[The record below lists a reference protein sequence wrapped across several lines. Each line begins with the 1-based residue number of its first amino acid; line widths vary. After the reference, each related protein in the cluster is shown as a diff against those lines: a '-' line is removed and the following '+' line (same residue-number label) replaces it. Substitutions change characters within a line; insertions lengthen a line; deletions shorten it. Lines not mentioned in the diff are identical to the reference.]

1 VTPLPARVLPDFTV
15 ALCLLFTLLVPFGA
29 AGLAVINAGL
39 GRSRNAAHMMLSS
52 LCVFALAAV
61 VFFVVGFAW
70 EGYAGGPAYEFI
82 LQGKPWNWIAAGQFF
97 FRGVALDGSPASLA
111 ALLGMMSA
119 GFAAVIPLGSG
130 ADRWRLGAACVSTAV
145 FAGWTYPL
153 FAHWVWSGWLA
164 QLGANY
170 GLGQG
175 FIDSGGA
182 APIQAVGGLTALAV
196 TWVLG
201 PRRGKYTADR
211 MPMAIPGHNAVLVLL
226 GCFLVWLG
234 WIGLDCAGAI
244 LFTAAEAGRSVLIV
258 VNATVA
264 AAAALLAAAAI
275 TRFRFGKPD
284 ASLCANGWVSGLVA
298 SSAGCAVMPPAAAMI
313 VGLVAGALV
322 TYTVELLELH
332 LTVDDP
338 GGSISVHL
346 IGGVWGVLAVA
357 WLAKVPAGANE
368 SGQWLAQLAG
378 VASLLGF
385 VLPLTYGLTRLLN
398 RFYPMRVAPEG
409 ERQGLDL
416 HELGAGAYPDFM
428 SHNDD
433 FLQR

>member
-1 VTPLPARVLPDFTV
+1 MTPEVSV
-15 ALCLLFTLLVPFGA
+15 LCLLLILLVPFAG
-29 AGLAVINAGL
+29 AGLAIINAGL

-61 VFFVVGFAW
+61 LFFVIGFAFQ
-70 EGYAGGPAYEFI
+70 GYPGGPAYEFI
-82 LQGKPWNWIAAGQFF
+82 IRGKPWNWIAAEHFF
-97 FRGVALDGSPASLA
+97 LRGLPLDGSPASLV

-119 GFAAVIPLGSG
+119 GLAAMIPLGSG
-130 ADRWRLGAACVSTAV
+130 ADRWRLGAACLSTTVLA
-145 FAGWTYPL
+145 AWTYPL

-164 QLGANY
+164 QLG
-170 GLGQG
+170 
-175 FIDSGGA
+175 FIDAGGA
-182 APIQAVGGLTALAV
+182 APIQAVGGITALV
-196 TWVLG
+196 VIWVLG
-201 PRRGKYTADR
+201 PRRGKYTSDR

-244 LFTAAEAGRSVLIV
+244 LYAHAEPGRSVLVI
-258 VNATVA
+258 VNATLS
-264 AAAALLAAAAI
+264 AAAALLAVAAI
-275 TRFRFGKPD
+275 TRIRFGKPD

-332 LTVDDP
+332 LTIDDP

-346 IGGVWGVLAVA
+346 FGGVWGILAVA
-357 WLAKVPAGANE
+357 FLAKSPAPSQG
-368 SGQWLAQLAG
+368 LAQLAG
-378 VASLLGF
+378 VATLLGF
-385 VLPLTYGLTRLLN
+385 FLPLTYLIIQLLN
-398 RFYPMRVAPEG
+398 RISRMRAAPEA

-428 SHNDD
+428 SHND
-433 FLQR
+433 

>member
-1 VTPLPARVLPDFTV
+1 VTPPPSQSLSEMAAGV
-15 ALCLLFTLLVPFGA
+15 CLLFILLVPFA
-29 AGLAVINAGL
+29 AVGLAIINAGL

-61 VFFVVGFAW
+61 VLFVVGFAF
-70 EGYAGGPAYEFI
+70 EGYPGGRSYEFI
-82 LQGKPWNWIAAGQFF
+82 IGGKPWNWIAAGHSFL
-97 FRGVALDGSPASLA
+97 RGLPLDGSPGSLA
-111 ALLGMMSA
+111 ALLGMMSV
-119 GFAAVIPLGSG
+119 GLAAIIPLGSG
-130 ADRWRLGAACVSTAV
+130 ADRWRLGAALVSTSV
-145 FAGWTYPL
+145 FAAWTYPL

-164 QLGANY
+164 QLGVNY

-175 FIDSGGA
+175 FVDVGGA
-182 APIQAVGGLTALAV
+182 APIQVVGGISALVV

-201 PRRGKYTADR
+201 PRRGKYTSER

-234 WIGLDCAGAI
+234 WVGLDCAGAI
-244 LFTAAEAGRSVLIV
+244 LFAHAEVGRAVLIV
-258 VNATVA
+258 VNATLA
-264 AAAALLAAAAI
+264 AAAAMLAVAAI
-275 TRFRFGKPD
+275 TRIRFGKSD

-298 SSAGCAVMPPAAAMI
+298 SSAGCALMPPAAAMI
-313 VGLVAGALV
+313 VGLIAGALV
-322 TYTVELLELH
+322 TFAVELLELH
-332 LTVDDP
+332 LTIDDP

-346 IGGVWGVLAVA
+346 IGGLWGLIAVA
-357 WLAKVPAGANE
+357 WLGKFPEGGA

-378 VASLLGF
+378 AASLLGF
-385 VLPLTYGLTRLLN
+385 VLPLTYALMLVVN
-398 RFYPMRVAPEG
+398 RFFPMRVAPEG

-416 HELGAGAYPDFM
+416 HELGAGAYPDFV

>member
-1 VTPLPARVLPDFTV
+1 VTPEVSV
-15 ALCLLFTLLVPFGA
+15 LCLLLILLVPFAG
-29 AGLAVINAGL
+29 AGLAIINAGL

-61 VFFVVGFAW
+61 VFFVIGFAFQ
-70 EGYAGGPAYEFI
+70 GYPGGPAYEFI
-82 LQGKPWNWIAAGQFF
+82 IRGKPWNWIAAEHFF
-97 FRGVALDGSPASLA
+97 LRGLPLDGSPASLV

-119 GFAAVIPLGSG
+119 GLAAMIPLGSG
-130 ADRWRLGAACVSTAV
+130 ADRWRLGAACLSTTVLA
-145 FAGWTYPL
+145 AWTYPL

-164 QLGANY
+164 QLG
-170 GLGQG
+170 
-175 FIDSGGA
+175 FIDAGGA
-182 APIQAVGGLTALAV
+182 APIQAVGGITALV
-196 TWVLG
+196 VIWVLG
-201 PRRGKYTADR
+201 PRRGKYTSDR

-244 LFTAAEAGRSVLIV
+244 LYAHAEPGRSVLVI
-258 VNATVA
+258 VNATLS
-264 AAAALLAAAAI
+264 AAAALLAVAAI
-275 TRFRFGKPD
+275 TRIRFGKPD

-332 LTVDDP
+332 LTIDDP

-346 IGGVWGVLAVA
+346 FGGVWGILAVA
-357 WLAKVPAGANE
+357 FLAKSPAPSQG
-368 SGQWLAQLAG
+368 LAQLAG
-378 VASLLGF
+378 VATLLGF
-385 VLPLTYGLTRLLN
+385 VLPLTYLIIQLLN
-398 RFYPMRVAPEG
+398 RISRMRAAPEA

-428 SHNDD
+428 SHND
-433 FLQR
+433 

>member
-1 VTPLPARVLPDFTV
+1 VTPEVSV
-15 ALCLLFTLLVPFGA
+15 LCLFFILLVPFAG
-29 AGLAVINAGL
+29 AGLAIINAGL

-61 VFFVVGFAW
+61 LFFVIGFAFQ
-70 EGYAGGPAYEFI
+70 GYPGGPAYEFI
-82 LQGKPWNWIAAGQFF
+82 IRGKPWNWIAAEHFF
-97 FRGVALDGSPASLA
+97 LRGLPLDGSPASLV

-119 GFAAVIPLGSG
+119 GLAAMIPLGSG
-130 ADRWRLGAACVSTAV
+130 ADRWRLGAACLSTTVLA
-145 FAGWTYPL
+145 AWTYPL

-164 QLGANY
+164 QLG
-170 GLGQG
+170 
-175 FIDSGGA
+175 FIDAGGA
-182 APIQAVGGLTALAV
+182 APIQAVGGITALV
-196 TWVLG
+196 VIWVLG
-201 PRRGKYTADR
+201 PRRGKYTSDR

-244 LFTAAEAGRSVLIV
+244 LYAHAEPGRSVLVI
-258 VNATVA
+258 VNATLS
-264 AAAALLAAAAI
+264 AAAALLAVAAI
-275 TRFRFGKPD
+275 TRIRFGKPD

-332 LTVDDP
+332 LTIDDP

-346 IGGVWGVLAVA
+346 FGGVWGILAVA
-357 WLAKVPAGANE
+357 FLAKSPAPSQG
-368 SGQWLAQLAG
+368 LAQLAG
-378 VASLLGF
+378 VATLLGF
-385 VLPLTYGLTRLLN
+385 FLPLTYLIIQLLN
-398 RFYPMRVAPEG
+398 RISRMRAAPEA

-428 SHNDD
+428 SHND
-433 FLQR
+433 

>member
-1 VTPLPARVLPDFTV
+1 MTPEVSV
-15 ALCLLFTLLVPFGA
+15 LCLLLILLVPFAG
-29 AGLAVINAGL
+29 AGLAIINAGL

-61 VFFVVGFAW
+61 VFFVIGFAFQ
-70 EGYAGGPAYEFI
+70 GYPGGPAYEFI
-82 LQGKPWNWIAAGQFF
+82 IRGKPWNWIAAEHFF
-97 FRGVALDGSPASLA
+97 LRGLPLDGSPASLV

-119 GFAAVIPLGSG
+119 GLAAMIPLGSG
-130 ADRWRLGAACVSTAV
+130 ADRWRLGAACLSTTVLA
-145 FAGWTYPL
+145 AWTYPL

-164 QLGANY
+164 QLG
-170 GLGQG
+170 
-175 FIDSGGA
+175 FIDAGGA
-182 APIQAVGGLTALAV
+182 APIQAVGGITALV
-196 TWVLG
+196 VIWVLG
-201 PRRGKYTADR
+201 PRRGKYTSDR

-244 LFTAAEAGRSVLIV
+244 LYAHAEPGRSVLVI
-258 VNATVA
+258 VNATLS
-264 AAAALLAAAAI
+264 AAAALLAVAAI
-275 TRFRFGKPD
+275 TRIRFGKPD

-332 LTVDDP
+332 LTIDDP

-346 IGGVWGVLAVA
+346 FGGVWGILAVA
-357 WLAKVPAGANE
+357 FLAKSPAPSQG
-368 SGQWLAQLAG
+368 LAQLAG
-378 VASLLGF
+378 VATLLGF
-385 VLPLTYGLTRLLN
+385 FLPLTYLIIQLLN
-398 RFYPMRVAPEG
+398 RISRMRAAPEA

-428 SHNDD
+428 THND
-433 FLQR
+433 

>member
-1 VTPLPARVLPDFTV
+1 VTPVAL
-15 ALCLLFTLLVPFGA
+15 ALCLLFILLVPFAA

-39 GRSRNAAHMMLSS
+39 GRSRNAAHMMLGS

-61 VFFVVGFAW
+61 VFVVVGFAF
-70 EGYAGGPAYEFI
+70 EGYPGGPAYDFI
-82 LQGKPWNWIAAGQFF
+82 VRGKSWNWIAAGHFF
-97 FRGVALDGSPASLA
+97 LRSLPLDGSPASLT
-111 ALLGMMSA
+111 ALLGMMSV
-119 GFAAVIPLGSG
+119 GLAAMIPLGSG
-130 ADRWRLGAACVSTAV
+130 ADRWRLGAACVSTTI
-145 FAGWTYPL
+145 FAAWTYPL

-164 QLGANY
+164 QLGANF

-175 FIDSGGA
+175 FVDVGGA
-182 APIQAVGGLTALAV
+182 APIQAVGGINALAV

-201 PRRGKYTADR
+201 PRRGKYTSDR

-226 GCFLVWLG
+226 GCFLCWLG

-244 LFTAAEAGRSVLIV
+244 LFARVEAGRSVLIV
-258 VNATVA
+258 VNATLA
-264 AAAALLAAAAI
+264 AAAALLATAAI
-275 TRFRFGKPD
+275 ARFRFGKPD

-298 SSAGCAVMPPAAAMI
+298 ISAGCAIMPPAAAII
-313 VGLVAGALV
+313 VGLVAGALL
-322 TYTVELLELH
+322 TYGVELLELH
-332 LTVDDP
+332 LTIDDP

-346 IGGVWGVLAVA
+346 IGGLWGVVAVA
-357 WLAKVPAGANE
+357 WLGRFPEGNA

-378 VASLLGF
+378 IASLLGF
-385 VLPLTYGLTRLLN
+385 VLPLTYAVIRLVD
-398 RFYPMRVAPEG
+398 RFFPMRVAPEG

-416 HELGAGAYPDFM
+416 HELGAGAYPDFV

>member
-1 VTPLPARVLPDFTV
+1 VTPEVSV
-15 ALCLLFTLLVPFGA
+15 LCLLLILLVPFAG
-29 AGLAVINAGL
+29 AGLAIINAGL

-61 VFFVVGFAW
+61 LFFVIGFAFQ
-70 EGYAGGPAYEFI
+70 GYPGGPAYEFI
-82 LQGKPWNWIAAGQFF
+82 IRGKPWNWIAAEHFF
-97 FRGVALDGSPASLA
+97 LRGLPLDGSPASLV

-119 GFAAVIPLGSG
+119 GLAAMIPLGSG
-130 ADRWRLGAACVSTAV
+130 ADRWRLGAACLSTTVLA
-145 FAGWTYPL
+145 AWTYPL

-164 QLGANY
+164 QLG
-170 GLGQG
+170 
-175 FIDSGGA
+175 FIDAGGA
-182 APIQAVGGLTALAV
+182 APIQAVGGITALV
-196 TWVLG
+196 VIWVLG
-201 PRRGKYTADR
+201 PRRGKYTSDR

-244 LFTAAEAGRSVLIV
+244 LYAHAEPGRSVLVI
-258 VNATVA
+258 VNATLS
-264 AAAALLAAAAI
+264 AAAALLAVAAI
-275 TRFRFGKPD
+275 TRIRFGKPD

-332 LTVDDP
+332 LTIDDP

-346 IGGVWGVLAVA
+346 FGGVWGILAVA
-357 WLAKVPAGANE
+357 FLAKSPAPSQG
-368 SGQWLAQLAG
+368 LAQLAG
-378 VASLLGF
+378 VATLLGF
-385 VLPLTYGLTRLLN
+385 VLPLTYLIIQLLN
-398 RFYPMRVAPEG
+398 RISRMRAAPEA

-428 SHNDD
+428 SHND
-433 FLQR
+433 

>member
-1 VTPLPARVLPDFTV
+1 MTPAPARLLTEVSV
-15 ALCLLFTLLVPFGA
+15 GLCLVFILLVPFAA

-61 VFFVVGFAW
+61 GFFVVGFAF
-70 EGYAGGPAYEFI
+70 EGYPGGPAYEFI
-82 LQGKPWNWIAAGQFF
+82 VRGKSWNWIAANHFF
-97 FRGVALDGSPASLA
+97 FRGLPLDGSPGSLA
-111 ALLGMMSA
+111 ALLGMMSL
-119 GFAAVIPLGSG
+119 GLAAVIRLGSG
-130 ADRWRLGAACVSTAV
+130 ADRWRLGAACVTTTV
-145 FAGWTYPL
+145 FAAWTYPL

-164 QLGANY
+164 QLGTNY

-175 FIDSGGA
+175 FVDVGGA
-182 APIQAVGGLTALAV
+182 APIQVAGGISALAV

-201 PRRGKYTADR
+201 PRRGKYTAER

-226 GCFLVWLG
+226 GCVLVWLG

-244 LFTAAEAGRSVLIV
+244 LFGRMEAGRSVLIV
-258 VNATVA
+258 VNATLA
-264 AAAALLAAAAI
+264 AAAAMLAVAAI
-275 TRFRFGKPD
+275 TRIRFGKSD

-313 VGLVAGALV
+313 VGLIAGALA

-332 LTVDDP
+332 LTIDDP

-346 IGGVWGVLAVA
+346 IGGLWGVLAVA
-357 WLAKVPAGANE
+357 WLGEFPEGSA

-385 VLPLTYGLTRLLN
+385 VLPLTYALVRLID
-398 RFYPMRVAPEG
+398 RFFPMRVAPEG

-416 HELGAGAYPDFM
+416 HELGAGAYPDFV
-428 SHNDD
+428 SHSDD

>member
-1 VTPLPARVLPDFTV
+1 VTPEVSV
-15 ALCLLFTLLVPFGA
+15 LCLLLILLVPFAG
-29 AGLAVINAGL
+29 AGLAIINAGL

-61 VFFVVGFAW
+61 VFFVIGFAFQ
-70 EGYAGGPAYEFI
+70 GYPGGPAYEFI
-82 LQGKPWNWIAAGQFF
+82 IRGKPWNWIAAEHFF
-97 FRGVALDGSPASLA
+97 LRGLPLDGSPASLV

-119 GFAAVIPLGSG
+119 GLAAMIPLGSG
-130 ADRWRLGAACVSTAV
+130 ADRWRLGAACLSTTVLA
-145 FAGWTYPL
+145 AWTYPL

-164 QLGANY
+164 QLG
-170 GLGQG
+170 
-175 FIDSGGA
+175 FIDAGGA
-182 APIQAVGGLTALAV
+182 APIQAVGGITALV
-196 TWVLG
+196 VIWVLG
-201 PRRGKYTADR
+201 PRRGKYTSDR

-244 LFTAAEAGRSVLIV
+244 LYAHAEPGRSVLVI
-258 VNATVA
+258 VNATLS
-264 AAAALLAAAAI
+264 AAAALLAVAAI
-275 TRFRFGKPD
+275 TRIRFGKPD

-332 LTVDDP
+332 LTIDDP

-346 IGGVWGVLAVA
+346 FGGVWGILAVA
-357 WLAKVPAGANE
+357 FLAKSPAPSQG
-368 SGQWLAQLAG
+368 LAQLAG
-378 VASLLGF
+378 VATLLGF
-385 VLPLTYGLTRLLN
+385 FLPLTYLIIQLLN
-398 RFYPMRVAPEG
+398 RISRMRAAPEA

-428 SHNDD
+428 SHND
-433 FLQR
+433 